1 MKRMGSTVTLA
12 HGGHSTPEQ
21 GMCAAELVSY
31 VVREPFSDHPKC
43 TSPVVSAFL
52 RSLNDRL
59 DDEKRQ
65 LLLPFLVEC
74 DDDGRPVLD
83 EDGWMRPGP
92 VVGTNTG
99 EADDVTRGWMCVDW
113 LIHEYAPAMF
123 RFAGWTAEAEQFEQM
138 VAIVDWPSWDSV
150 RTTVY
155 EVRERAWATRASA
168 VKRLAGELQR
178 RADAVADADADA
190 DAVADAVAVAV
201 ADADADAVAVAD
213 AVADAGAVAGADA
226 DAGAVAVADAVADA
240 GAVADAWKQA
250 IEAAVAAKKSGG
262 DYWSQRDA
270 AYGVLYP
277 VMKERLEP
285 VSAGLLESS
294 LQLLGRLIMVGRD
307 PEA

>member
-1 MKRMGSTVTLA
+1 MGSTVTLA
-12 HGGHSTPEQ
+12 HGGHSTPAQ

-99 EADDVTRGWMCVDW
+99 EEDDLTRGWMCVDW

-150 RTTVY
+150 RTAVY
-155 EVRERAWATRASA
+155 EVRDRAWATRASA
-168 VKRLAGELQR
+168 VKRLTGELQR
-178 RADAVADADADA
+178 HAGAVADAGADAVAG
-190 DAVADAVAVAV
+190 AVADAGAVAVAVAGAVADAGAVAVAVAGAVAGAVAVAV
-201 ADADADAVAVAD
+201 ADADH
-213 AVADAGAVAGADA
+213 
-226 DAGAVAVADAVADA
+226 
-240 GAVADAWKQA
+240 WKKA
-250 IEAAVAAKKSGG
+250 IAAALEAKKSGG

-270 AYGVLYP
+270 AYRVFYP
-277 VMKERLEP
+277 VMKEKLEP

-294 LQLLGRLIMVGRD
+294 LQLLGRLIVVGRD